1 MIWAIT
7 FGEPMLIRNDT
18 FLQQIKDF
26 SGLKFDSISPTDIDG
41 FLDFGN
47 KLFVFIETKFG
58 DSQLQ
63 YGQRLA
69 LERLCDATHNPPS
82 RNSIVLITRHDTQA
96 GEKIDLAESVVFQ
109 YRFDK
114 KWANCEPICLLDT
127 INLLRI
133 KYLQDTQK

>member
-1 MIWAIT
+1 MMAIT
-7 FGEPMLIRNDT
+7 FGEAMLIKNNS

-26 SGLKFDSISPTDIDG
+26 RGLRFNSISPTDIDG

-47 KLFVFIETKFG
+47 RLFVFIETKFG

-82 RNSIVLITRHDTQA
+82 RNSIVLITRHDTQVS
-96 GEKIDLAESVVFQ
+96 EKIDLAESIVFQ

-114 KWANCEPICLLDT
+114 KWASCKPISLLDT

-133 KYLQDTQK
+133 KYLSNK

>member
-96 GEKIDLAESVVFQ
+96 GEKIDLAESVVLQ